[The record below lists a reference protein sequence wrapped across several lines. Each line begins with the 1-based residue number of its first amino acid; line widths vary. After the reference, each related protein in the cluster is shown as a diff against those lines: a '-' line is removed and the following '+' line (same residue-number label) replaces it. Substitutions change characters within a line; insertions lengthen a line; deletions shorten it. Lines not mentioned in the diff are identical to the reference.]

1 MSASFI
7 LFCTFSLKFRNQRAM
22 LKKEYLC
29 VTDDTDLTDDSLW
42 NGQRYVIDRLATMLY
57 YDLFQERI
65 DKTEFK
71 EIGMY
76 GALALLHD
84 DRYRYFKQEVSEIVS
99 YLLAHLE
106 ITTTP
111 LGDEVLACIELFGC
125 YSREEI
131 FTLVGRLTME

>member
-1 MSASFI
+1 
-7 LFCTFSLKFRNQRAM
+7 M

-76 GALALLHD
+76 GNLALLND
-84 DRYRYFKQEVSEIVS
+84 DRYRYIKQEVSEIMS
-99 YLLAHLE
+99 
-106 ITTTP
+106 
-111 LGDEVLACIELFGC
+111 
-125 YSREEI
+125 
-131 FTLVGRLTME
+131 